1 MEVHTL
7 DVWRFDGASH
17 GPSSSRM
24 NGPNPPCLPVVFDLM
39 GAGERRFLRDDD
51 DVGRGLF
58 TPRQRQ
64 LYANHVRAQ
73 RGDSSDVVRR
83 GRTGMRLVFHLY
95 LMNGPQ
101 HLVFFEH
108 ITYDK
113 ILVSVNNKRHSMGSG
128 AVCQNERYV
137 GRCWRPKDDGV
148 NVFANMAPYHEI
160 SAVPNFLFAQDVMA
174 AHVITRGAKRGVV
187 EVFLFTLIING
198 HGLPSNPCRNPLGL
212 NPPTRLPSKA

>member
-58 TPRQRQ
+58 TPRQCQ

-83 GRTGMRLVFHLY
+83 GRTGMRFVFHLY
-95 LMNGPQ
+95 LVNGPQ
-101 HLVFFEH
+101 HFVFFKH
-108 ITYDK
+108 ISYDK

-174 AHVITRGAKRGVV
+174 AHVIT
-187 EVFLFTLIING
+187 
-198 HGLPSNPCRNPLGL
+198 
-212 NPPTRLPSKA
+212 